1 MEDEHAGERTSG
13 ARHQARRT
21 LQRLL
26 VTDPADPGC
35 GHALA
40 ALELYAELVHARSDP
55 HERFPQLA
63 VHFRSCRA
71 CRADLDGLLEALDL
85 AMPA

>member
-1 MEDEHAGERTSG
+1 MADEHGGERTSG
-13 ARHQARRT
+13 AGHGAAPA
-21 LQRLL
+21 LQGLL
-26 VTDPADPGC
+26 VIDPADPGC
-35 GHALA
+35 GPALA
-40 ALELYAELVHARSDP
+40 ALERYAELVHAESDP
-55 HERFPQLA
+55 HERFPRLA

>member
-1 MEDEHAGERTSG
+1 MEDEHGGERTSG
-13 ARHQARRT
+13 AGDRYVSA
-21 LQRLL
+21 LNRLL

-40 ALELYAELVHARSDP
+40 ALERYAELVHAGSDP
-55 HERFPQLA
+55 HERFRQLA